1 MAVSVLRELFRSH
14 RPLFEERRGAASVGT
29 SKLRSDSGINVYCH
43 VLICIKY
50 PPINITQA
58 QVMAE

>member
-29 SKLRSDSGINVYCH
+29 SKLRSDSGINVLPCTNLYKIPTDQH
-43 VLICIKY
+43 
-50 PPINITQA
+50 NTGSSDG
-58 QVMAE
+58 